1 MVDLAWALVRMTPL
15 KLFEVDLFPS
25 EKQTVSEWSA
35 SNAVVHS
42 CVPVQTNSF

>member
-1 MVDLAWALVRMTPL
+1 MMDHAWTLVRMTQL

-25 EKQTVSEWSA
+25 EKQTVHGWSG